1 MVNVLVLWNSYYY
14 YMDAAINQLLSED
27 WQIKD
32 EDKARLSPL
41 SHSHF
46 NMLGRYQFNLPEE
59 LKDGAMRPL
68 RDAEARDELADLDY
82 W

>member
-1 MVNVLVLWNSYYY
+1 
-14 YMDAAINQLLSED
+14 MDAAINQLRSEG
-27 WQIKD
+27 WNIKD

-41 SHSHF
+41 PHSHI

-68 RDAEARDELADLDY
+68 RDVESRDELADLSL